1 MLSTL
6 LKETGL
12 ALSYVREE
20 FLDFLPLNTVQY
32 RLEDEK
38 GEPYLLLLSFDG
50 VQVFDLDQETKED
63 PLVWSGK
70 LLNHR
75 ASLYHWD
82 ESKRTSP
89 KRERIFQS
97 RKPTAVLLSE
107 EESKGMQA
115 QFALNNYPLI
125 YPQNSNHWI
134 EITTDGEKEYLP
146 VSVAGRAA
154 ELGTWMNPVSR
165 EGLLAAVTAVF
176 DTFPAVKTLN
186 YQNVLYDTLLDHG
199 WRHND
204 FYLPLPDS
212 AEALKAR
219 LAAKSRYNIRR
230 EKRIIEETFGGLV
243 LEDVSCDQIPEDLKS
258 LFYTLKNA
266 THGVSEESYDID
278 EKPITNVYL
287 LRVGTGEVK
296 GMALSCEQGP
306 IVFLENHTFD
316 STMRKYS
323 FGQVLY
329 DLYLEAMIE
338 KKKTGVALAGG
349 SLEYKKRYGTY
360 CAIARSGSI
369 QRVTVSWLKV
379 ARAVGISPGSKFFR
393 RVANKL
399 VRLKKRV

>member
-38 GEPYLLLLSFDG
+38 REPYLLLLSFDG
-50 VQVFDLDQETKED
+50 EQGCCLDQNS
-63 PLVWSGK
+63 LIWSGK
-70 LLNHR
+70 LLEHS
-75 ASLYHWD
+75 ASLYRWD
-82 ESKRTSP
+82 DRKRTQ
-89 KRERIFQS
+89 KQKRIFRS
-97 RKPTAVLLSE
+97 RKQTVVLLTE

-115 QFALNNYPLI
+115 RFALNNYPLI

-134 EITTDGEKEYLP
+134 EITTGGEKQYFP
-146 VSVAGRAA
+146 VSIAGKAA
-154 ELGTWMNPVSR
+154 ELGTWMNPISR
-165 EGLLAAVTAVF
+165 NGLLAAVTAVF
-176 DTFPAVKTLN
+176 DAFPAVETLN

-204 FYLPLPDS
+204 FYLPLPDNV
-212 AEALKAR
+212 EELKAR

-243 LEDVSCDQIPEDLKS
+243 LEDIPCNKIPEDLKN

-360 CAIARSGSI
+360 CTIARSGSI
-369 QRVTVSWLKV
+369 QRVTVSWLKF
-379 ARAVGISPGSKFFR
+379 ARAVGISPGSKLFR

-399 VRLKKRV
+399 SRLKKRV